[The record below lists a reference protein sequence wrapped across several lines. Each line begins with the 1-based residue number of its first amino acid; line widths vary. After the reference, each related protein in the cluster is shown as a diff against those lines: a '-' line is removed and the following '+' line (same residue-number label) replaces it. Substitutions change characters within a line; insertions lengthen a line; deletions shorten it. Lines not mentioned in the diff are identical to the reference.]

1 MTTGGKREVTR
12 GGIGARGRTGTAG
25 EMGGRRGVTM
35 GGGKV
40 IIGVSDDAGD
50 NIGGNPSIVG
60 KIAGGLVTTGATDG
74 GTARGKDGAV
84 GGSMPNDAEDVTE
97 EGPPG
102 IGKDE
107 TQSLTTV
114 VTDGGTSGA
123 KNRAVAEDV
132 SCDAE
137 SVDGD
142 DPSSTG
148 EDREHSVAVVTDVGT
163 VGGKDGVVSV
173 NDVGGVTG
181 NVPAEL
187 GDDVGLSVPA
197 EDPLVSN

>member
-1 MTTGGKREVTR
+1 MTR

-25 EMGGRRGVTM
+25 ETGGRREVGMRGRRGVTM
-35 GGGKV
+35 GGEKV
-40 IIGVSDDAGD
+40 IIGVSDDAGS

-84 GGSMPNDAEDVTE
+84 GGGMPNDAGDVTE
-97 EGPPG
+97 EGPPS

-114 VTDGGTSGA
+114 VTDDGTSGA
-123 KNRAVAEDV
+123 KNGAVAEDKV

-148 EDREHSVAVVTDVGT
+148 GHSAAVVTDIGT

-173 NDVGGVTG
+173 NDVGSVTG
-181 NVPAEL
+181 NVPAGL
-187 GDDVGLSVPA
+187 GDDAGLSVPA
-197 EDPLVSN
+197 EDPLISN